1 MSRHK
6 WRIDSSKA
14 TKVELGVHCGVAS
27 FSNRARWAA
36 IGLLLLATGL
46 FLVVGLTAHT
56 GSFALPEES
65 DFGGVL
71 LLLSEQTGIVCG
83 ILLLSMLCCG
93 EGPTAS
99 VPGTATAPRQCGR
112 GCDFDPRVP
121 SNAARYAT
129 AAALVALGIVAFILS
144 SVTDVCRNDCDDC
157 ASQCSVLLV
166 LSSMPITTAAA
177 LLVTMACCIAKPRTA
192 SQVRLHSTAQQLSAL
207 ECASRGHMRICMA
220 ARWSAAVEGC
230 AAVQEAPAELPLQ
243 AESVHVAMVETPP
256 ADAQSQ

>member
-99 VPGTATAPRQCGR
+99 VPGMATAPRQCGR

-129 AAALVALGIVAFILS
+129 AAALVALGIVAS
-144 SVTDVCRNDCDDC
+144 SCLPSPT
-157 ASQCSVLLV
+157 
-166 LSSMPITTAAA
+166 
-177 LLVTMACCIAKPRTA
+177 
-192 SQVRLHSTAQQLSAL
+192 
-207 ECASRGHMRICMA
+207 
-220 ARWSAAVEGC
+220 SAATTVMTARRS
-230 AAVQEAPAELPLQ
+230 AAFSWCCLACQLRQRQRCSSPWRAV
-243 AESVHVAMVETPP
+243 
-256 ADAQSQ
+256 